1 MKNLDEAIK
10 HIENWLRINEGN
22 QKSVSIIKK
31 LLQVLYWQMETL
43 KSMPL
48 SIKNRMPTGFFSD
61 DFFQLGYNNIKEY
74 IPEAKPVNIYKINDT
89 IFSSTGTSSMIF
101 ASSGLISNL
110 EESGQEWAMQTID
123 SYEQIKDELHIV
135 SELKNKLQN
144 LDPELVNE
152 FDLMEGNF
160 YRATNEIEFRVN
172 TSTAMRNLLEHVKG
186 KLFTKAR
193 KLYEQKIKWNEMVE
207 RLCINSD
214 ENSFEY
220 QALIYQER
228 VWKEIHT
235 NLSQYLKNNIHC
247 SIEDIKNLRFAL
259 ITHLYTILSLASL

>member
-1 MKNLDEAIK
+1 MKNMDEAIK
-10 HIENWLRINEGN
+10 YIENWLRINEGN
-22 QKSVSIIKK
+22 QKSVPIMKK
-31 LLQVLYWQMETL
+31 LLQVLYWQRETL

-89 IFSSTGTSSMIF
+89 IFSSTGTSSIIF

-135 SELKNKLQN
+135 PELKNKLQN

-152 FDLMEGNF
+152 FDLMEDNF

-172 TSTAMRNLLEHVKG
+172 TSTAMRNILEHVKG
-186 KLFTKAR
+186 KLLAKAR
-193 KLYEQKIKWNEMVE
+193 KPYEQKIKWNKMVE
-207 RLCINSD
+207 RLCINS
-214 ENSFEY
+214 ENTFEY
-220 QALIYQER
+220 QTLIDQES

-247 SIEDIKNLRFAL
+247 SIEDIKNLRIAL
-259 ITHLYTILSLASL
+259 ITHLYTILSLTSL